1 MVPITQPG
9 RFCTVLA
16 ILIGA
21 CYTAM
26 PLTVMGG
33 EFRTLFSMQ
42 KRRIALIGSRHK
54 ATYSLNLS
62 GPQSLVW
69 HRFLKLEWGDSWHFN
84 NSKFQGH
91 ALTFLST
98 FRDSS
103 ERENCTTILQYGFHR
118 GGTRNAETIDL

>member
-16 ILIGA
+16 ILVGGG
-21 CYTAM
+21 YTAM

-33 EFRTLFSMQ
+33 
-42 KRRIALIGSRHK
+42 HK